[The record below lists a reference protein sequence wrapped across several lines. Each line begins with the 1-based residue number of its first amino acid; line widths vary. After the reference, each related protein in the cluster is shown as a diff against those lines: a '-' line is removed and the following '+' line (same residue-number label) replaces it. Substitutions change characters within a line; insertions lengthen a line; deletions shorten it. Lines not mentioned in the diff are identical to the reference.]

1 MAATSLLL
9 VRDALQELFGGE
21 LAAVGVPLLWGAPV
35 DAEDLSELR
44 TVWWENEVE
53 ATVAPYT
60 TQGLVETYEMSLL
73 VQCLP
78 EDGDVT
84 ARDAAEKAL
93 ELIELLYEAT
103 RDNRRP
109 VDTSGGWD
117 VVIDWAGHQ
126 LVTGR
131 TERPSGFGASWI
143 ARIGVEA
150 TRCS

>member
-1 MAATSLLL
+1 MAATSLLV

-21 LAAVGVPLLWGAPV
+21 LAAIGVPLLWGAPV

-60 TQGLVETYEMSLL
+60 MQGLVETYEMSLL

-93 ELIELLYEAT
+93 ELIDVLYETT

-131 TERPSGFGASWI
+131 TERPAGFGASWI
-143 ARIGVEA
+143 ARIGVGA

>member
-1 MAATSLLL
+1 MAATSLLV

-21 LAAVGVPLLWGAPV
+21 LAAIGVPLLWGAPV

-53 ATVAPYT
+53 ADVAAYT
-60 TQGLVETYEMSLL
+60 MQGLAESYEMSLL

-78 EDGDVT
+78 EDGDVS
-84 ARDAAEKAL
+84 ARDAAVSAL
-93 ELIELLYEAT
+93 ELIDLLYEAT
-103 RDNRRP
+103 RDNPRP

-117 VVIDWAGHQ
+117 VVIRWAGHQ
-126 LVTGR
+126 LTTGR
-131 TERPSGFGASWI
+131 AERPAGFGASWI

>member
-35 DAEDLSELR
+35 DAEDVSELR

-53 ATVAPYT
+53 ATVAAYT
-60 TQGLVETYEMSLL
+60 MQGLAESYEMSLL

-78 EDGDVT
+78 EDGDVS
-84 ARDAAEKAL
+84 ARDAAVSAL
-93 ELIELLYEAT
+93 ELIDLLYEAT
-103 RDNRRP
+103 RDNPRP
-109 VDTSGGWD
+109 VDMSGGWD

-131 TERPSGFGASWI
+131 TERPAGFGASWI

>member
-1 MAATSLLL
+1 MAATSLLV

-60 TQGLVETYEMSLL
+60 MQGLVETYEMSLL

-93 ELIELLYEAT
+93 ELIDVLYETT

-131 TERPSGFGASWI
+131 TERPAGFGASWI